1 MCLHI
6 SEGHGR
12 EENSKLII
20 TEDSS
25 HEAHF
30 KRKLQNQSSS
40 TSLMKPGE
48 LNRFMKHKIRKV
60 TEVNGIGL

>member
-1 MCLHI
+1 MCLHVF
-6 SEGHGR
+6 EGHGR
-12 EENSKLII
+12 EENSKLSI

-30 KRKLQNQSSS
+30 KRKLQSQSFSI
-40 TSLMKPGE
+40 SLMKPGE
-48 LNRFMKHKIRKV
+48 LNRFMKHKIKKV